1 MLKEWPLVVFTL
13 LGQMAVGL
21 FLCFH
26 VPFLVRGRAPS
37 PGWFVTSLAVLALVA
52 VMVGLAALVSLFHLR
67 HPLRARFALS
77 NLRSSWLSREILFE
91 LLFLG
96 LVVLAGWLAW
106 LRSPPP
112 GLKAGLLAAA
122 GLAGVLFLVSM
133 IKLYMLPTLPA
144 WRGIYTPVSFLLTTL
159 VLGALATELVVRGV
173 AGPGVFG
180 VALVPVSLALV
191 GLEIVLAALAAP
203 GQGAYGRHPGPSLRP
218 VDGAGRSL
226 HRLRIALLG
235 AGLALLGLDLAS
247 GANAIMNERGWGVP
261 LGLAFVFILAGE
273 TAGRLHFYG
282 LVARPGGGPS

>member
-13 LGQMAVGL
+13 LGQMAVGV

-52 VMVGLAALVSLFHLR
+52 VLVGMAALVSLLHLR
-67 HPLRARFALS
+67 HPWRARFVLS
-77 NLRSSWLSREILFE
+77 NLRTSWLSREILFE
-91 LLFLG
+91 ILFLG
-96 LVVLAGWLAW
+96 LVVLSGWLAW
-106 LRSPPP
+106 LRSASP
-112 GLKAGLLAAA
+112 GLEAGLLAAG
-122 GLAGVLFLVSM
+122 GLAGALFLVSM
-133 IKLYMLPTLPA
+133 IKLYTLPTLPA
-144 WRGIYTPVSFLLTTL
+144 WRGLYTPVSFLLTTL

-191 GLEIVLAALAAP
+191 GLEIVMTALAAP
-203 GQGAYGRHPGPSLRP
+203 GQGACGRRPGPSLRP
-218 VDGAGRSL
+218 VEAAGRSL
-226 HRLRIALLG
+226 HELRIGLLAG
-235 AGLALLGLDLAS
+235 GLALLGLDLAS
-247 GANAIMNERGWGVP
+247 GANDIMNESGWGAP
-261 LGLAFVFILAGE
+261 LVLAFILILAGE